1 MFGWQFIGDRLEC
14 DVIIPPEP
22 ETPTP
27 PVTPPS
33 GGSSGGG
40 SSGGAPLP
48 NPVIPTVNPNTG
60 KQPKK
65 EKTPLNSAPSE
76 ETAKLLTQ
84 VTPTGNTTLD
94 GNPIYKV
101 ANPLTENICTDLVKV
116 YDVEELLARDTKG
129 SEFKGYIDILTMF
142 RALEKDEDVNGPT
155 FTLYKN
161 DGVVL
166 NNDLFN
172 G

>member
-1 MFGWQFIGDRLEC
+1 MFDWRFYGDSLGC
-14 DVIIPPEP
+14 DVVVPPENP
-22 ETPTP
+22 NP
-27 PVTPPS
+27 PSS
-33 GGSSGGG
+33 GGSSGGSSHVVYVDRYIG
-40 SSGGAPLP
+40 STGSIHTGSITLP
-48 NPVIPTVNPNTG
+48 
-60 KQPKK
+60 
-65 EKTPLNSAPSE
+65 SAPDLSSHI
-76 ETAKLLTQ
+76 
-84 VTPTGNTTLD
+84 TPTGNTTLD